1 MNKHHTMLVH
11 ISRLNVEQH
20 ESKKLLEKLF
30 DLWKSRATSQFSVGV
45 DFRNRLRKR
54 WESEFLA
61 KDKTLDKWDSLE
73 MEVLKEE
80 DEEGWLHDVK
90 ILMINSK
97 SDEKLDYDAYPDGL
111 NVIAIGG
118 NKLSR
123 GLTLE
128 GLCVSFFIR
137 RTKNVRFT
145 YANGKMVWV
154 QERL

>member
-11 ISRLNVEQH
+11 ISRLNVEQQ

-80 DEEGWLHDVK
+80 EDEEGWLHDVK

-97 SDEKLDYDAYPDGL
+97 SDEKLDYD
-111 NVIAIGG
+111 V
-118 NKLSR
+118 SR
-123 GLTLE
+123 RVKRY
-128 GLCVSFFIR
+128 CDWR
-137 RTKNVRFT
+137 
-145 YANGKMVWV
+145 
-154 QERL
+154 